1 LSNKNL
7 QENPAARSANA
18 HVRRAALRSDR
29 QFQYHSICIK
39 GHEMKSLKRTGG
51 FTLIELM
58 IVVVIV
64 AVLAAVAYPSYQ
76 DSVRKGRRS
85 AAQTLLTEIANKQQ
99 QQLADTRTYAL
110 GATNLAALMAN
121 MGYSSLPKDV
131 NGFYTVDS
139 CPSPATAASVPCG
152 TTATTP
158 PSFTLI
164 ATPVAGGPQV
174 SDGALTLDNL
184 GAKTRNGAGGW

>member
-1 LSNKNL
+1 MRTLVAPLCMGAGSFTNIQPVK
-7 QENPAARSANA
+7 
-18 HVRRAALRSDR
+18 
-29 QFQYHSICIK
+29 K
-39 GHEMKSLKRTGG
+39 GHDMISQTHALKRTGG

-58 IVVVIV
+58 IVVAIIGI
-64 AVLAAVAYPSYQ
+64 LAAVAIPSYQ

-85 AAQTLLTEIANKQQ
+85 AAQTLLMEIANKQQ
-99 QQLADTRTYAL
+99 QYLADSRTYAL
-110 GATNLAALMAN
+110 GTAGISTL
-121 MGYSSLPKDV
+121 GYGTLPKEV
-131 NGFYTVDS
+131 NGFYTIDS

-184 GAKTRNGAGGW
+184 GAKTRNGASGW

>member
-1 LSNKNL
+1 
-7 QENPAARSANA
+7 
-18 HVRRAALRSDR
+18 
-29 QFQYHSICIK
+29 
-39 GHEMKSLKRTGG
+39 MKSLKHVRAGG

-58 IVVVIV
+58 IVVAIIGII
-64 AVLAAVAYPSYQ
+64 AAVAYPSYQ

-85 AAQTLLTEIANKQQ
+85 AAQTLLTEIANKQTQ
-99 QQLADTRTYAL
+99 NLADTRTYAL

-121 MGYSSLPKDV
+121 MGYSTLPKDV

-139 CPSPATAASVPCG
+139 CPSDALTVPCV

-174 SDGALTLDNL
+174 SDGALTLNSL
-184 GAKTRNGAGGW
+184 GAKTRNSAAGW